1 MNIIICGAGKVGFS
15 ISKQLS
21 AQGHSV
27 TVIDQSSDDIKKI
40 NETQDVKGIVGRA
53 SLPSVLDNAGAE
65 KADMIIAV
73 TRNDET
79 NMIVCQL
86 ASSLFN
92 VSKKIARIRTKDFLE
107 GKWGK
112 LYNKSNIPIDVIIS
126 PELEVA
132 KSLYRRLEAPGAL
145 DNVPFGNGKVKMLE
159 ISIEK
164 NCPIKNIP
172 LKKLTEKFPDFKAN
186 IIGALRKD
194 KFIYLK
200 KNDQMLEDDNV
211 YVVVNSDQLNQILKA
226 FGHDEKIS
234 KNVLII
240 GGGNIGLNLAKMLEE
255 NFEDLRVK
263 IIEKDKKRA
272 EEIANEL
279 SSSIVING
287 DALDEEILKEANLE
301 GSETVLALTNDDENN
316 IQEEKQ
322 DVDDTDDQELV
333 PQTKDLTSLQSQ
345 GHNLPPGIL
354 IDCASP
360 PGLSTETTLEHMIN
374 NRVQDTYTRDEM
386 ILALHSL
393 TRKNQEIVERLKRDR
408 DEIRSQLLSITKQ
421 DREKMFYVL
430 EESDMN
436 DDEKDLPIW
445 KRIVRLSSHYVRMA
459 SNRLSTT
466 EREKRDE
473 IKTYFDTLREKLARL
488 EEDRFRAKRVYALQ
502 VSKHVG

>member
-27 TVIDQSSDDIKKI
+27 TVIDQSSEDIKRI
-40 NETQDVKGIVGRA
+40 NDTQDVKGIVGRA
-53 SLPSVLDNAGAE
+53 SLPSVLENAGAE
-65 KADMIIAV
+65 KADMVIAV

-112 LYNKSNIPIDVIIS
+112 LFNKSNIPIDVIIS
-126 PELEVA
+126 PEIEVA
-132 KSLYRRLEAPGAL
+132 KSLYRLEAPGAL
-145 DNVPFGNGKVKMLE
+145 DNVPFGNNKVKMLE

-164 NCPIKNIP
+164 NCPLKNIP

-186 IIGALRKD
+186 IVGALRKE

-200 KNDQMLEDDNV
+200 KNDQILEDDNV
-211 YVVVNSDQLNQILKA
+211 YVVVSSDLLNPILKA
-226 FGHDEKIS
+226 FGHEEKVA
-234 KNVLII
+234 KNILII
-240 GGGNIGLNLAKMLEE
+240 GGGNIGLNLAKMIEE

-287 DALDEEILKEANLE
+287 DALDEEILKEANLD

-316 IQEEKQ
+316 MMACVLAEKSGFKKRTIAIVNKSNYNLLQ
-322 DVDDTDDQELV
+322 DSLNIDDLVDPRMTTVSRIMEHVHRGTIGTVYSLLDGEYEFIEAKILEKSELLNK
-333 PQTKDLTSLQSQ
+333 QIRDS
-345 GHNLPPGIL
+345 NLPEDIRIGAI
-354 IDCASP
+354 
-360 PGLSTETTLEHMIN
+360 
-374 NRVQDTYTRDEM
+374 V
-386 ILALHSL
+386 
-393 TRKNQEIVERLKRDR
+393 RKKQVI
-408 DEIRSQLLSITKQ
+408 IPRSNFI
-421 DREKMFYVL
+421 F
-430 EESDMN
+430 
-436 DDEKDLPIW
+436 EKDDL
-445 KRIVRLSSHYVRMA
+445 VVFL
-459 SNRLSTT
+459 
-466 EREKRDE
+466 
-473 IKTYFDTLREKLARL
+473 
-488 EEDRFRAKRVYALQ
+488 AKREQLKAVE
-502 VSKHVG
+502 SIFSVGSI

>member
-21 AQGHSV
+21 TQGHSV
-27 TVIDQSSDDIKKI
+27 TVVDQSSEDIKKI
-40 NETQDVKGIVGRA
+40 NDTQDVKGVVGRA
-53 SLPSVLDNAGAE
+53 TLPTVLENAGAE

-73 TRNDET
+73 TKNDET

-132 KSLYRRLEAPGAL
+132 KSLFRRLEAPGAL
-145 DNVPFGNGKVKMLE
+145 DNVPFGKDKVKMLE

-164 NCPIKNIP
+164 NCPLKNIP

-186 IIGALRKD
+186 IVGALRKD

-200 KNDQMLEDDNV
+200 KNDQMLENDNV
-211 YVVVNSDQLNQILKA
+211 YLVVSSEQLNSILKA
-226 FGHDEKIS
+226 FGHEEKIS
-234 KNVLII
+234 KNVLIL

-255 NFEDLRVK
+255 NFDDIRIK

-301 GSETVLALTNDDENN
+301 GSETILALTNDDENN
-316 IQEEKQ
+316 MMACVLAEKSGQKKRTIAIVNKSNYNLLQ
-322 DVDDTDDQELV
+322 DSLNIDDLVDPRMTTVSRIMEHVHRGTIGTVYSLLDGEYEFIEAKILEKSELLNK
-333 PQTKDLTSLQSQ
+333 QIRDS
-345 GHNLPPGIL
+345 NLPEDIRIG
-354 IDCASP
+354 A
-360 PGLSTETTLEHMIN
+360 
-374 NRVQDTYTRDEM
+374 VV
-386 ILALHSL
+386 
-393 TRKNQEIVERLKRDR
+393 RKDKVI
-408 DEIRSQLLSITKQ
+408 IPRSNFI
-421 DREKMFYVL
+421 F
-430 EESDMN
+430 
-436 DDEKDLPIW
+436 EKDDL
-445 KRIVRLSSHYVRMA
+445 VVFL
-459 SNRLSTT
+459 
-466 EREKRDE
+466 
-473 IKTYFDTLREKLARL
+473 
-488 EEDRFRAKRVYALQ
+488 AKREQLKAVENIFSLG
-502 VSKHVG
+502 SI